1 MTEWGV
7 VGVIVVL
14 LGLLATVTAP
24 MIRLNTTLTKLND
37 KFDTLDE
44 RLTGVSESNHASH
57 RRLWEHEE
65 MQDNQLHD
73 HETRILLVQ
82 VVAAVFGYTL
92 DLGDLGNKLLAVV
105 NAVFAVLSILG
116 IVTDPT
122 TAGIGDSPQA
132 MTYEEP
138 KQNPY
143 N

>member
-1 MTEWGV
+1 MTEWSV

-73 HETRILLVQ
+73 HETRIQ
-82 VVAAVFGYTL
+82 VLEHGPGCPAHHSTKEEYT
-92 DLGDLGNKLLAVV
+92 
-105 NAVFAVLSILG
+105 
-116 IVTDPT
+116 
-122 TAGIGDSPQA
+122 
-132 MTYEEP
+132 
-138 KQNPY
+138 
-143 N
+143 